1 MSEGEERDV
10 GQNGGGE
17 RKEARKRNEERQKS
31 NRKRNNTMKRD
42 NEEKIIW
49 KVVRKAE
56 RKEKERGWRRAQ
68 TKPMQRKK

>member
-1 MSEGEERDV
+1 
-10 GQNGGGE
+10 
-17 RKEARKRNEERQKS
+17 
-31 NRKRNNTMKRD
+31 MKRD